1 MPDGFIILVGFVAFH
16 SNTWIWI
23 AAFHSNMRG
32 ASMNYRNLSPEE
44 RFDLI
49 VYNSLS
55 LNLLQ
60 MSSFYPIPRTLKFC
74 IFLTWYGHPHF
85 FNIKVVFPEL
95 GN

>member
-1 MPDGFIILVGFVAFH
+1 MPDGFIILVGFV
-16 SNTWIWI
+16 
-23 AAFHSNMRG
+23 AFHSNMRG

-55 LNLLQ
+55 LNLLH

-74 IFLTWYGHPHF
+74 IFLTWCGHPHF
-85 FNIKVVFPEL
+85 INVKAMFPEF